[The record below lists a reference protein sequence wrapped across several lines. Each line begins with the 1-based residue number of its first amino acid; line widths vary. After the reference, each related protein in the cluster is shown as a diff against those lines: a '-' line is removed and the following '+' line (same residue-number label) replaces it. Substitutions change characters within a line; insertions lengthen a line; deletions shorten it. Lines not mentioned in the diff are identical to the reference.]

1 MEKRWWIFGMGAI
14 ALVAAGCGVVGQGGG
29 GASPMGSSYY
39 TQQDAAHDRELE
51 LAQREAE
58 LERQKRLEAER
69 RAAEAERKARE
80 AQDAAAKSAAKE
92 KPRREDVAPQQGG
105 RALGP
110 EDFSSYAEYREYI
123 DALDQGGA
131 RPQKAK
137 TDSYAEKTNRYR
149 DGQPDNPTYTE
160 RYSDRQGAT
169 TINNYYVESPA
180 RRYEASAWNYWGSRP
195 SYSYIVTFDPWFN
208 VRYLVYRDWYDPFYY
223 RTYWYDPFYAPYG
236 YSWGYGYYSYDRY
249 YGYWAYPYERNAWGN
264 GYYWGY
270 NDGYHDGYYG
280 GGYYLPSQAAVPS
293 LRRAD
298 GVRAPQA
305 VSSMSGYGRAQRSAS
320 AVFDARSRS
329 QGAER
334 GFEGDNSYV
343 PSAEARGG
351 VAPRTRTRA
360 EDAAPS
366 YGDMGGGAVHAT
378 TSRGTYEGGTGTRTR
393 VRDASPEEV
402 RQPSYSDPTPPSSSP
417 SRADVGGNGGVRTRT
432 RAESSPEGMVSRPSA
447 PSPSRSS
454 ASPTPATRTRVSSSS
469 RVSSPAPSG
478 SERASSGSS
487 SSAAEGSGS
496 ATRTRTRER

>member
-160 RYSDRQGAT
+160 RYSDRQGGT
-169 TINNYYVESPA
+169 TINNY
-180 RRYEASAWNYWGSRP
+180 
-195 SYSYIVTFDPWFN
+195 
-208 VRYLVYRDWYDPFYY
+208 
-223 RTYWYDPFYAPYG
+223 
-236 YSWGYGYYSYDRY
+236 
-249 YGYWAYPYERNAWGN
+249 
-264 GYYWGY
+264 
-270 NDGYHDGYYG
+270 
-280 GGYYLPSQAAVPS
+280 
-293 LRRAD
+293 
-298 GVRAPQA
+298 
-305 VSSMSGYGRAQRSAS
+305 
-320 AVFDARSRS
+320 
-329 QGAER
+329 
-334 GFEGDNSYV
+334 
-343 PSAEARGG
+343 
-351 VAPRTRTRA
+351 
-360 EDAAPS
+360 
-366 YGDMGGGAVHAT
+366 
-378 TSRGTYEGGTGTRTR
+378 
-393 VRDASPEEV
+393 
-402 RQPSYSDPTPPSSSP
+402 
-417 SRADVGGNGGVRTRT
+417 
-432 RAESSPEGMVSRPSA
+432 
-447 PSPSRSS
+447 
-454 ASPTPATRTRVSSSS
+454 
-469 RVSSPAPSG
+469 
-478 SERASSGSS
+478 
-487 SSAAEGSGS
+487 
-496 ATRTRTRER
+496 